1 LLKWK
6 SSNPTQSIIVG
17 TSYNK
22 TQLFHRESY
31 ITAQFYLT
39 LSNSLYT
46 IQHQS
51 VKDISMSKKN
61 PSARKKIILTSSFA
75 ATTALMMAA
84 AALMFSIPVPN
95 TAIAQQQQEMTTN
108 ATVAAKPVDGY
119 NLPQG
124 HLNAVR
130 HIFDDPS
137 LRVEHFC
144 KPNDRIMM
152 VCQLYDSNSANATLI
167 GIEYIITQEQ
177 YDSLPNREKPYWHA
191 HREEFSPTRADPR
204 MPELSPEQAQAE
216 MAKTLPTWGKV
227 IITWIPSDDLPS
239 FPPQVQLV
247 DHPFM
252 VNATVSS
259 GSNSTGQ

>member
-1 LLKWK
+1 M
-6 SSNPTQSIIVG
+6 G
-17 TSYNK
+17 
-22 TQLFHRESY
+22 
-31 ITAQFYLT
+31 
-39 LSNSLYT
+39 
-46 IQHQS
+46 
-51 VKDISMSKKN
+51 KKN
-61 PSARKKIILTSSFA
+61 PSTRKIILTSSFT

-84 AALMFSIPVPN
+84 AALMLSIPVSN
-95 TAIAQQQQEMTTN
+95 TAIAQQQGMTN
-108 ATVAAKPVDGY
+108 ATAAKPVDGY

-130 HIFDDPS
+130 HNFDDSS

-144 KPNDRIMM
+144 KPHDRVMT

-191 HREEFSPTRADPR
+191 HREELRPERADPR

-216 MAKTLPTWGKV
+216 MAKMFPTWGKV

-252 VNATVSS
+252 VNATITS
-259 GSNSTGQ
+259 SNSTANATSGTNSTSQ

>member
-1 LLKWK
+1 
-6 SSNPTQSIIVG
+6 
-17 TSYNK
+17 
-22 TQLFHRESY
+22 
-31 ITAQFYLT
+31 
-39 LSNSLYT
+39 
-46 IQHQS
+46 
-51 VKDISMSKKN
+51 MSKKN
-61 PSARKKIILTSSFA
+61 TTTRKVILTSSFA
-75 ATTALMMAA
+75 ATTALMIGA
-84 AALMFSIPVPN
+84 AALMLSIPVSN
-95 TAIAQQQQEMTTN
+95 TAIAQQQGMMTN
-108 ATVAAKPVDGY
+108 ATAAKPVDGY

-130 HIFDDPS
+130 HNFDDPS

-144 KPNDRIMM
+144 KPHDSIMM

-167 GIEYIITQEQ
+167 GIEYMITQEQ

-191 HREEFSPTRADPR
+191 HREELRPERADPM

-216 MAKTLPTWGKV
+216 MAKMFPTWGKV

-252 VNATVSS
+252 VNATISSSNSTANATS

>member
-1 LLKWK
+1 
-6 SSNPTQSIIVG
+6 
-17 TSYNK
+17 
-22 TQLFHRESY
+22 
-31 ITAQFYLT
+31 
-39 LSNSLYT
+39 
-46 IQHQS
+46 
-51 VKDISMSKKN
+51 MSKKN
-61 PSARKKIILTSSFA
+61 TTTRKVILTSSFA
-75 ATTALMMAA
+75 ATTALMIGA
-84 AALMFSIPVPN
+84 AALMLSIPVSN
-95 TAIAQQQQEMTTN
+95 TAIAQQQGMMTN
-108 ATVAAKPVDGY
+108 ATAAKPVDGY

-130 HIFDDPS
+130 HNFDDPS

-144 KPNDRIMM
+144 KPHDRLMM

-167 GIEYIITQEQ
+167 GIEYMITQEQ

-191 HREEFSPTRADPR
+191 HREELRPERADPM

-216 MAKTLPTWGKV
+216 MAKMFPTWGKV

-252 VNATVSS
+252 VNATISSSNSTANATS
-259 GSNSTGQ
+259 GSNSTG

>member
-1 LLKWK
+1 
-6 SSNPTQSIIVG
+6 
-17 TSYNK
+17 
-22 TQLFHRESY
+22 
-31 ITAQFYLT
+31 
-39 LSNSLYT
+39 
-46 IQHQS
+46 
-51 VKDISMSKKN
+51 MSKKN
-61 PSARKKIILTSSFA
+61 TSTRKVILTSSFA
-75 ATTALMMAA
+75 ASTALMMGA
-84 AALMFSIPVPN
+84 AALMLSIPVSN
-95 TAIAQQQQEMTTN
+95 TAIAQQQGMMTN
-108 ATVAAKPVDGY
+108 ATAAAKPVDGY

-130 HIFDDPS
+130 HNFDDPS

-144 KPNDRIMM
+144 KPHDRVMM

-167 GIEYIITQEQ
+167 GIEYMITQGQ

-191 HREEFSPTRADPR
+191 HREELRPERADPM

-216 MAKTLPTWGKV
+216 MAKMFPTWGKV

-252 VNATVSS
+252 VNATITS
-259 GSNSTGQ
+259 SNSTANATSGTNSTSQ

>member
-1 LLKWK
+1 
-6 SSNPTQSIIVG
+6 
-17 TSYNK
+17 
-22 TQLFHRESY
+22 
-31 ITAQFYLT
+31 
-39 LSNSLYT
+39 
-46 IQHQS
+46 
-51 VKDISMSKKN
+51 MSKKN
-61 PSARKKIILTSSFA
+61 PSTRKGILTSSFA
-75 ATTALMMAA
+75 ATTALTMAA
-84 AALMFSIPVPN
+84 AALMLSIPVSN
-95 TAIAQQQQEMTTN
+95 TAAQQQGMTN
-108 ATVAAKPVDGY
+108 ATSSSAAAKPVDGY

-130 HIFDDPS
+130 HVFDDPS

-144 KPNDRIMM
+144 KPSDKIMM
-152 VCQLYDSNSANATLI
+152 VCQLYDSNSSSATLI
-167 GIEYIITQEQ
+167 GIEYIITQQQ

-191 HREEFSPTRADPR
+191 HREELKPERADPM

-216 MAKTLPTWGKV
+216 MAKMLPTWGKV

-259 GSNSTGQ
+259 SNSTANATSGSNSTGQ

>member
-1 LLKWK
+1 
-6 SSNPTQSIIVG
+6 
-17 TSYNK
+17 
-22 TQLFHRESY
+22 
-31 ITAQFYLT
+31 
-39 LSNSLYT
+39 
-46 IQHQS
+46 
-51 VKDISMSKKN
+51 MSKKN
-61 PSARKKIILTSSFA
+61 PSVRKIILTSSFA
-75 ATTALMMAA
+75 ATTALMMGA
-84 AALMFSIPVPN
+84 AALMLSIPVSN
-95 TAIAQQQQEMTTN
+95 TAIAQQQGMMTN
-108 ATVAAKPVDGY
+108 ATAAAKPVDGY

-130 HIFDDPS
+130 HNFDDPS

-144 KPNDRIMM
+144 KPHDRVMM

-167 GIEYIITQEQ
+167 GIEYMITQEQ

-191 HREEFSPTRADPR
+191 HREELRPERADPM

-216 MAKTLPTWGKV
+216 MAKMFPTWGKV

-252 VNATVSS
+252 VNATISS
-259 GSNSTGQ
+259 SNSTANATSSNSTG

>member
-1 LLKWK
+1 
-6 SSNPTQSIIVG
+6 
-17 TSYNK
+17 
-22 TQLFHRESY
+22 
-31 ITAQFYLT
+31 
-39 LSNSLYT
+39 
-46 IQHQS
+46 
-51 VKDISMSKKN
+51 MSKKN
-61 PSARKKIILTSSFA
+61 TSARRKIIRTSSFA
-75 ATTALMMAA
+75 VTTTLMMAV
-84 AALMFSIPVPN
+84 AALTLSIPLSN
-95 TAIAQQQQEMTTN
+95 IAIAQQQQQQGMTN
-108 ATVAAKPVDGY
+108 ATAAAKPVDGY

-124 HLNAVR
+124 HLNAIR

-144 KPNDRIMM
+144 KPNDKIMM

-177 YDSLPNREKPYWHA
+177 YDSLPDREKPYWHA
-191 HREEFSPTRADPR
+191 HREELRPERADPM

-216 MAKTLPTWGKV
+216 MAKMFPTWGKV

-252 VNATVSS
+252 VNATVSGSDNNTATNVTS

>member
-1 LLKWK
+1 
-6 SSNPTQSIIVG
+6 
-17 TSYNK
+17 
-22 TQLFHRESY
+22 
-31 ITAQFYLT
+31 
-39 LSNSLYT
+39 
-46 IQHQS
+46 
-51 VKDISMSKKN
+51 MSKKN
-61 PSARKKIILTSSFA
+61 TTTRKVILTSSFA
-75 ATTALMMAA
+75 ATTALMIGA
-84 AALMFSIPVPN
+84 AALMLSIPVSN
-95 TAIAQQQQEMTTN
+95 TAIAQQQGMMTN
-108 ATVAAKPVDGY
+108 ATAAKPVDGY

-130 HIFDDPS
+130 HNFDDPS

-144 KPNDRIMM
+144 KPHDSIMM

-167 GIEYIITQEQ
+167 GIEYMITQEQ

-191 HREEFSPTRADPR
+191 HKEELRPERADPM

-216 MAKTLPTWGKV
+216 MAKMFPTWGKV

-252 VNATVSS
+252 VNATISSSNSTANATS
-259 GSNSTGQ
+259 GSNSTG